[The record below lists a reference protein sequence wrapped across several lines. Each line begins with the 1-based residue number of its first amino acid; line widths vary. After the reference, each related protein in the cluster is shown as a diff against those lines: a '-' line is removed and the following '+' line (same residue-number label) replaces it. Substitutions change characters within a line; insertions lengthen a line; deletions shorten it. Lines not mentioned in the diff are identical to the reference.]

1 MKTIK
6 IAASINNID
15 PIFLD
20 EYNKKDLY
28 VVAFEN
34 SDLYKF
40 TLKNFQK
47 NKVIGI
53 KNLKNKDLVNLDFLE
68 TTEMTDLGK
77 KLEEHK
83 IDYFVLPHKN
93 LKKIEEWSKKNKIK
107 MTAPSSI
114 LQENLEDKL
123 FFDEILKK
131 YKLSSPKT
139 FSVKNLPKDKS
150 YVLQKAKSIATLGTT
165 FHKNPKTLLS
175 KLATMSKDEQKNYLI
190 REYLN
195 GVSVGISIFLD
206 KDGNYFFSGMRR
218 QCFNYK
224 GIFPH
229 VFLGVQWLRKDFF
242 PKHAIK
248 RIYLLMEKLAKVLL
262 KQGFIGVANVD
273 VVIYKNIPYIIE
285 CNPRMSS
292 ATQHVFSV
300 PNMCNIKNP
309 WEFFLNTFCG
319 KKNTKIKA
327 DKTPNT
333 YFEGCLL
340 DVDAMEKTKVT
351 YVPRIGTYSLE
362 NNKVKF
368 ISNDIKDFTDAKKR
382 FFVFHDLADKKME
395 YENCTICTLVSNYPL
410 FNVKTG
416 KLNKKGKFLHDYFK
430 KKMTS

>member
-1 MKTIK
+1 MTLPK

-20 EYNKKDLY
+20 QYNKNNLY
-28 VVAFEN
+28 VVVFEN
-34 SDLYKF
+34 SSLYKF

-47 NKVIGI
+47 DKIITI

-68 TTEMTDLGK
+68 TTEMTDLAKRLKESGV
-77 KLEEHK
+77 E
-83 IDYFVLPHKN
+83 YFVLPHKN
-93 LKKIEEWSKKNKIK
+93 LQKIEEWSKKNKIK

-139 FSVKNLPKDKS
+139 FTKNSLPKDKS
-150 YVLQKAKSIATLGTT
+150 YVLQKAKSIASLGTT
-165 FHKNPKTLLS
+165 FHKNPKTLLETLS
-175 KLATMSKDEQKNYLI
+175 KMSETEQKNYLI

-195 GVSVGISIFLD
+195 GVPVGISIFLD

-218 QCFNYK
+218 QCFDYK

-229 VFLGVQWLRKDFF
+229 IFLGIQWLRKDFF
-242 PKHAIK
+242 PKPAMK
-248 RIYLLMEKLAKVLL
+248 KIYLLMESLAKTLL
-262 KQGFIGVANVD
+262 KQNFIGIANID

-319 KKNTKIKA
+319 NKNIKVKA
-327 DKTPNT
+327 NKTPKTN
-333 YFEGCLL
+333 FEGCLL
-340 DVDAMEKTKVT
+340 DVDVMQKTKIT
-351 YVPRIGTYSLE
+351 HVPEIGTYSLE

-368 ISNDIKDFTDAKKR
+368 ISGDLKDFTDDKKR
-382 FFVFHDLADKKME
+382 FFIFHDLSDKKME
-395 YENCTICTLVSNYPL
+395 YENCTICTIVSNYPL

-416 KLNKKGKFLHDYFK
+416 KLNQKGKFLHDYFK
-430 KKMTS
+430 KKMTT